1 MSFCVTVRSKRTE
14 TELKNDI
21 LNYIEENA
29 ERFSKGQRQ
38 IATYIKEHYDKAA
51 YMTAAKLGREV
62 GVSES
67 TVVRFVMEL
76 GFEGYPDFQ
85 KSLRELIRAKL
96 TAVQRVEVTNNLIG
110 EGDVLEKVLYSD
122 VDKIK
127 RTVEGI
133 DRDSFNEAV
142 KHIVE
147 AKNIYILGL
156 RASSYLAGFLNYSL
170 RMIFDNVRLIQTT
183 SGSET
188 FEQMMSVGEGDV
200 LIAVSFPRYSR
211 SVIRG
216 VGYAKRA
223 GADVIALTDSRSS
236 PIAEQADQ
244 LLVAQSDMASFAD
257 SLVAPMSV
265 INALIVA
272 VSREMS
278 DTLSERLHR
287 LEEVWDEYGVY
298 DKTNH

>member
-1 MSFCVTVRSKRTE
+1 M
-14 TELKNDI
+14 KNDI
-21 LNYIEENA
+21 LKYIDENKA
-29 ERFSKGQRQ
+29 GFSKSQKQ
-38 IATYIKEHYDKAA
+38 IAAFIKDHYDKAA
-51 YMTAAKLGREV
+51 YMTAAKLGHEV

-76 GFEGYPDFQ
+76 GFEGYPEFQ
-85 KSLRELIRAKL
+85 RSLKELIRAKL

-122 VDKIK
+122 IEKIK
-127 RTVEGI
+127 KTAADIERE
-133 DRDSFNEAV
+133 SFDAAV
-142 KHIVE
+142 KNIVS
-147 AKNIYILGL
+147 AKNIYIVGM

-170 RMIFDNVRLIQTT
+170 RMVSDNVRLIQTT

-188 FEQMMSVGEGDV
+188 FEQMMSIGEGDV

-211 SVIRG
+211 SVIKC
-216 VGYAKRA
+216 VGYAKKA
-223 GADVIALTDSRSS
+223 GADVIALTDSESS
-236 PIAEQADQ
+236 PLAEKADQ

-272 VSREMS
+272 VSRES
-278 DTLSERLHR
+278 HDQLSERLHR
-287 LEEVWDEYGVY
+287 LEEVWDEYNVY
-298 DKTNH
+298 DKNNG